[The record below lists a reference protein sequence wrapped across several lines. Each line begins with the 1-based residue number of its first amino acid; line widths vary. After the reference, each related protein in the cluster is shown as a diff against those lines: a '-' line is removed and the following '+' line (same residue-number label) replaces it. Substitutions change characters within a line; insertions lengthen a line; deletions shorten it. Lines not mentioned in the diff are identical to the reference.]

1 MNSVDRTELGQ
12 SNAKQYTN
20 RFNLAKICSII
31 LYALCGFIFAKTQ
44 FFKTCAPLGTA
55 FAAAAPKNGYF
66 FSLVGIMLGTVLPL
80 QSGNALRYLA
90 AVTAVSGVRWAIGG
104 LISSKG
110 RYIFAPILCFIALCG
125 TGLAITLYVGD
136 IEDTFIVIS
145 ESVLGAGATYIMQQV
160 TDVVNGITKGRIK
173 IALPTIDDIT
183 TEAKRDKCINHTQ
196 MIACIC
202 FILLL
207 VSGASSIQYLGFS
220 PVRVI
225 SVAVVMAA
233 AYLYGEG
240 IGALCGTAA
249 GIAMGLNG
257 EMSAF
262 FAAAYAFGGF
272 AAGMFSKAGKIFI
285 AVGYLSSC
293 LITGMVIGDM
303 QIMMIGLYEAIIG
316 WLIFL
321 LIPSRFADRVRY
333 KAEIEQPKPT
343 QAAFRKTVKMQLNNA
358 ALALNEVSGAVQRAS
373 KMSEKAQLEK
383 GLADT
388 VREKLCEQCEYK
400 SKCEDESGREM
411 RAMFAEAEKQ
421 IKQSGQ
427 LDIKTIP
434 MRMLKRCKHPYEL
447 TALFN
452 GIFDERLYRT
462 SCDRKLNEIRLLM
475 SEQLEGMS
483 YLLANIGDEVEQKQE
498 IDLKL
503 NDEIQYE
510 LEKIGVKIDDVCC
523 IYDNSNRL
531 SVAVAA
537 INNEKNACDEEDICE
552 KISKTAN
559 VKMTITQKHITKNG
573 ILLNLKQASRYKI
586 NTGIAQH
593 SFKDGKLC
601 GDSFKKFYNKEG
613 KFVSIISDGMGTGSN
628 AALDGEL
635 VSGIISRLISSGFD
649 YDSVLKMV
657 NCAMMVKSNDESLS
671 TVDICEIEPDT
682 GSLICM
688 KAGAPPSLLL
698 HNGKV
703 ERIDCACLPVG
714 ILCDIAFE
722 KSSLRLEE
730 GDILL
735 MLSDGALGGGI
746 KWIEQELLCFCGDNM
761 QVLADRIV
769 KQAQSQRQDGR
780 DDDIT
785 VMVMTL
791 CAA

>member
-1 MNSVDRTELGQ
+1 MNLIDRTELSQ
-12 SNAKQYTN
+12 SDSKQYTN
-20 RFNLAKICSII
+20 RFSLAKICSVI
-31 LYALCGFIFAKTQ
+31 LYALCGFIFARTQ
-44 FFKTCAPLGTA
+44 FFKVSAPLGAA

-66 FSLVGIMLGTVLPL
+66 FSLAGIMLGTLLPF

-90 AVTAVSGVRWAIGG
+90 AVTAVSGVRWAVGG
-104 LISSKG
+104 IMHKKS
-110 RYIFAPILCFIALCG
+110 RYVFAPILCFVSLCG

-136 IEDTFIVIS
+136 MEDIFIVIS

-160 TDVVNGITKGRIK
+160 TDVVSGITKGRIR
-173 IALPTIDDIT
+173 IALPTVDDINSI
-183 TEAKRDKCINHTQ
+183 AKKDKNINNTQ
-196 MIACIC
+196 MISCIC
-202 FILLL
+202 FVLLL
-207 VSGASSIQYLGFS
+207 VSGASDIEYLGFS

-240 IGALCGTAA
+240 VGALCGTAA

-257 EMSAF
+257 EMSAY

-272 AAGMFSKAGKIFI
+272 AAGMFAKAGKVFI

-293 LITGMVIGDM
+293 LITGMVVGDA
-303 QIMMIGLYEAIIG
+303 QIMMTGLYEAVIG
-316 WLIFL
+316 WLLFL
-321 LIPSRFADRVRY
+321 LIPSKLAKKIRHRTKVQ
-333 KAEIEQPKPT
+333 QPKPT
-343 QAAFRKTVKMQLNNA
+343 QAAFRKTIKMQLNNA
-358 ALALNEVSGAVQRAS
+358 ALALEEVSGAVQRAS
-373 KMSEKAQLEK
+373 KMSDKVQSEK
-383 GLADT
+383 GIADT
-388 VREKLCEQCEYK
+388 VREKLCTQCEYR
-400 SKCEDESGREM
+400 SKCENESGREM
-411 RAMFAEAEKQ
+411 RFMFDAAEKQ
-421 IKQSGQ
+421 LKQSGQ

-434 MRMLKRCKHPYEL
+434 MRMLKKCKHPYEL

-452 GIFDERLYRT
+452 GVFDERLYRT
-462 SCDRKLNEIRLLM
+462 SCDRKLSEIRLLM
-475 SEQLEGMS
+475 SEQLEGMAH
-483 YLLANIGDEVEQKQE
+483 LLDDIGYDVEQKQE
-498 IDLKL
+498 VDLKL
-503 NDEIQYE
+503 NDEVRRNI
-510 LEKIGVKIDDVCC
+510 EKLGVKVHDVCC
-523 IYDNSNRL
+523 VYDNSNRL

-537 INNEKNACDEEDICE
+537 VNNEKSDCDAEDICE
-552 KISKTAN
+552 EISKTAN
-559 VKMTITQKHITKNG
+559 VKMIITQKQMTGDN
-573 ILLNLKQASRYKI
+573 ILLNLKQASQYKI
-586 NTGIAQH
+586 KTGVAQH

-601 GDSFKKFYNKEG
+601 GDSFKTFYNKEG
-613 KFVSIISDGMGTGSN
+613 KFVSVISDGMGTGSS

-649 YDSVLKMV
+649 YDSALKMV

-688 KAGAPPSLLL
+688 KAGAPPTLLL

-722 KSSLRLEE
+722 KSSLRLEQ

-746 KWIEQELLCFCGDNM
+746 KWLEQELLCFCGDDM